1 MKEFKIEQKK
11 DLKDFYL
18 KNGFVVIKNILKKDK
33 IKQIKNQIFNHVSK
47 RSKSNVRN
55 VNFIQGTKI
64 INSSHDLKYLKSI
77 TNLKK
82 NKVFKSLAE
91 NLISEEVNEYGLEL
105 FNKPAKVGLA
115 SPPHQDNM
123 YWNFT
128 GSGLTMWIALDG
140 ASKSNGAVYYYARSH
155 RFRKT
160 LEHKPTYS
168 AGSSQSI
175 KNLKLLKKYSKI
187 TPELKPG
194 DALIHD
200 SYVIHGSKKNN
211 DKKNR
216 TGLVLRFV
224 AKSNKIDKKLRKK
237 YTNNLNKQI
246 ELILS

>member
-91 NLISEEVNEYGLEL
+91 NLISEEV
-105 FNKPAKVGLA
+105 K
-115 SPPHQDNM
+115 
-123 YWNFT
+123 
-128 GSGLTMWIALDG
+128 
-140 ASKSNGAVYYYARSH
+140 
-155 RFRKT
+155 
-160 LEHKPTYS
+160 
-168 AGSSQSI
+168 
-175 KNLKLLKKYSKI
+175 
-187 TPELKPG
+187 
-194 DALIHD
+194 
-200 SYVIHGSKKNN
+200 
-211 DKKNR
+211 
-216 TGLVLRFV
+216 
-224 AKSNKIDKKLRKK
+224 
-237 YTNNLNKQI
+237 
-246 ELILS
+246 